1 MAETKKINVINKIL
15 EPALF
20 IKVMLVIMLLL
31 NFPYIGDAAKMIM
44 KAVPVWGGIV
54 FAFNMRYVKEL
65 TKGKFYG
72 LLILMA
78 FSYSITIAINYKY
91 SLVQNI
97 KSLIWYVIYFGIL
110 LIWWRNGKRSR
121 QKIYEDIKQINWF
134 VIIVN
139 LFNVLPSI
147 ALFAANVTLVTHNR
161 RPMGIHANRLFCIM
175 DGVNHSVMIALI
187 SVVAIAMNRRLDD
200 KESRFKKTLYIINVI
215 CTYIVI
221 VASGTRSVRFIMIA
235 LIAFYCFIREWKKQ
249 IGEDKPI
256 NKTKGMWKSVL
267 AGILAFVLTYVLV
280 EATRY
285 FVGMLPV
292 LGEEIKQC
300 ISRLMESRSIE
311 NSVGGS
317 GGMEKLFE
325 DSFVIRDVDGEQ
337 CSTAQ
342 RMDIWRECIAIWKD
356 HPWWGVGNANYTEST
371 HSLPIALLIY
381 SGIFGTIIFISYL
394 VCRMVTG
401 LAVLMKKGKW
411 TDVIWSSMLF
421 SFMICIALCMFG
433 ILDTVII
440 FSNVEN
446 TVLFWIYLSI
456 MEAGEYFI
464 EFEKEDNVNVIG

>member
-1 MAETKKINVINKIL
+1 MAEAKKFNVINKIL

-44 KAVPVWGGIV
+44 KAVPVWGGVV

-65 TKGKFYG
+65 TKGKFYS

-121 QKIYEDIKQINWF
+121 EKICEDIKQINWF

-139 LFNVLPSI
+139 LFNVLPSV
-147 ALFAANVTLVTHNR
+147 ALFAANVGLVTHNG
-161 RPMGIHANRLFCIM
+161 RPMGIHVNRLFCIM
-175 DGVNHSVMIALI
+175 DGVNHSMMIALI

-200 KESRFKKTLYIINVI
+200 KESRFKKTLYIINLI

-249 IGEDKPI
+249 MAEGKPI
-256 NKTKGMWKSVL
+256 NKKGRLRSVL
-267 AGILAFVLTYVLV
+267 AGILVFVLTYIAV

-285 FVGMLPV
+285 LVGMLPV
-292 LGEEIKQC
+292 LGEAVKQC
-300 ISRLMESRSIE
+300 IGMLKGSSS
-311 NSVGGS
+311 GGS
-317 GGMEKLFE
+317 QGIGKLFK
-325 DSFVIRDVDGEQ
+325 DSFLIRDTGGEQ
-337 CSTAQ
+337 RSTAE

-381 SGIFGTIIFISYL
+381 SGILGTIIFATYL
-394 VCRMVTG
+394 VGRMMSG